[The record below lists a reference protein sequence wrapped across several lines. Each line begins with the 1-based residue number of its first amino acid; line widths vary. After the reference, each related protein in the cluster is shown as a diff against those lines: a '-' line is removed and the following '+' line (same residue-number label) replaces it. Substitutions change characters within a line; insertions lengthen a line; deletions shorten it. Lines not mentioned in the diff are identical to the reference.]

1 MNAPNRNP
9 PSHEIVTRRAPL
21 SGGASWNPEERTL
34 RAVIS
39 TGAPVERWDGR
50 GPFVETLDLRGMTV
64 APHVPLLNS
73 HSRGTLSDV
82 LGSVVSTETKADRIE
97 ATLKLSRRDDVED
110 IVTDI
115 VDGHVSGVSIGY
127 RVQEWREEAES
138 AGKPRRKTA
147 TRWTLVE
154 ASLVVIPADASATL
168 RGDQT
173 MDPVTTQNTGEPA
186 TTPAPQNTPAP
197 VATRSEQ
204 NAAIRSIAE
213 LSGLPREWAD
223 QQIDAE
229 RSVEDVRAAA
239 FDAMRARA
247 AAAGS
252 VRSTSVQV
260 IADHND
266 PEVRIRAA
274 GEAFYARYTPGHQ
287 LSDRA
292 RAFVGMGT
300 IDLARDCLRSANVS
314 TSGMSAGQIV
324 ERALHSTSDFPLI
337 LGDSIGRT
345 LRASY
350 AAAPSG
356 LKQVGRQTTARDFK
370 DKHRLQLSEAPRLE
384 KVNESGEFKSGT
396 LAEAKESYR
405 LATYGR
411 IIGIT
416 RQALV
421 NDDLSAFSDLA
432 RRMGQAAAATEAQLL
447 VDLLISGSGNGPA
460 MSDSKALFHADH
472 KNKASAGAAPDVGP
486 LSIARTAMRR
496 QVGLKGEL
504 IDVTPK
510 FIIVPPE
517 LETDVEKL
525 LATITAAEAANVNPF
540 SGKLAIVVEPR
551 LVSAKRWYLSA
562 DPASIDGLEFAYLE
576 GEEGVQI
583 ETKAGFEVDGVQ
595 IRARLDFG
603 AGFVDHRGWHMNPGE

>member
-1 MNAPNRNP
+1 
-9 PSHEIVTRRAPL
+9 
-21 SGGASWNPEERTL
+21 
-34 RAVIS
+34 
-39 TGAPVERWDGR
+39 
-50 GPFVETLDLRGMTV
+50 
-64 APHVPLLNS
+64 
-73 HSRGTLSDV
+73 
-82 LGSVVSTETKADRIE
+82 
-97 ATLKLSRRDDVED
+97 
-110 IVTDI
+110 
-115 VDGHVSGVSIGY
+115 
-127 RVQEWREEAES
+127 
-138 AGKPRRKTA
+138 
-147 TRWTLVE
+147 
-154 ASLVVIPADASATL
+154 
-168 RGDQT
+168 
-173 MDPVTTQNTGEPA
+173 MDPVIVQNPDGSA
-186 TTPAPQNTPAP
+186 TPPAPQNTPAP
-197 VATRSEQ
+197 VTTRAET
-204 NAAIRSIAE
+204 NAAIRNIAE
-213 LSGLPREWAD
+213 LSGLDRAWAD
-223 QQIDAE
+223 AQIDAE
-229 RSVEDVRAAA
+229 RSVEDVRTEA
-239 FDAMRARA
+239 FNAMRARA

-252 VRSTSVQV
+252 VRSTSIQV
-260 IADHND
+260 VADHSD
-266 PEVRIRAA
+266 PAVRVAAA

-292 RAFVGMGT
+292 RAFAGMGT
-300 IDLARDCLRSANVS
+300 LDLARDCLRNSNQAI
-314 TSGMSAGQIV
+314 TAMSAGQII

-416 RQALV
+416 RQALI
-421 NDDLSAFSDLA
+421 NDDLGAFADLA

-447 VDLLISGSGNGPA
+447 VDLLLANSGNGPTL
-460 MSDSKALFHADH
+460 SDTVVLFHTATH
-472 KNKASAGAAPDVGP
+472 KNKAASGAGPDVTT
-486 LSIARTAMRR
+486 LSTARTAMRR

-504 IDVTPK
+504 IEVAPK

-517 LETDVEKL
+517 LETAVEQL
-525 LATITAAEAANVNPF
+525 LATITAAEAAKVNPF
-540 SGKLAIVVEPR
+540 SGKLTLVVEPR
-551 LVSAKRWYLSA
+551 LTSAKRWYLSA

-595 IRARLDFG
+595 IKARLDFG
-603 AGFVDHRGWHMNPGE
+603 AGFVDHRGWYMNPGE

>member
-1 MNAPNRNP
+1 
-9 PSHEIVTRRAPL
+9 
-21 SGGASWNPEERTL
+21 
-34 RAVIS
+34 
-39 TGAPVERWDGR
+39 
-50 GPFVETLDLRGMTV
+50 
-64 APHVPLLNS
+64 
-73 HSRGTLSDV
+73 
-82 LGSVVSTETKADRIE
+82 
-97 ATLKLSRRDDVED
+97 
-110 IVTDI
+110 
-115 VDGHVSGVSIGY
+115 
-127 RVQEWREEAES
+127 
-138 AGKPRRKTA
+138 
-147 TRWTLVE
+147 
-154 ASLVVIPADASATL
+154 
-168 RGDQT
+168 
-173 MDPVTTQNTGEPA
+173 MDPVTVQNSDGSA
-186 TTPAPQNTPAP
+186 TPPAPQNNANPP
-197 VATRSEQ
+197 VATRAET

-213 LSGLPREWAD
+213 LSGLDRAWAD
-223 QQIDAE
+223 QQIDGE
-229 RSVEDVRAAA
+229 RSIEDVRTAA

-252 VRSTSVQV
+252 VRSTSIQV
-260 IADHND
+260 VADHSD
-266 PEVRIRAA
+266 TEVRIRAA

-300 IDLARDCLRSANVS
+300 VDLARDCLRNSNQAI
-314 TSGMSAGQIV
+314 TGMSAGQII

-384 KVNESGEFKSGT
+384 KVNESGEFKSGS
-396 LAEAKESYR
+396 LAEARESYR
-405 LATYGR
+405 LASYGK
-411 IIGIT
+411 IIGVT

-421 NDDLSAFSDLA
+421 NDDLGAFSDLA
-432 RRMGQAAAATEAQLL
+432 RKMGQAAAATEAQLL
-447 VDLLISGSGNGPA
+447 VDLLLANSANGPT
-460 MSDSKALFHADH
+460 MSDNVVLFHTATH
-472 KNKASAGAAPDVGP
+472 KNKAASGAGPDVTTI
-486 LSIARTAMRR
+486 SAARTAMRR

-504 IDVTPK
+504 IEVAPK

-525 LATITAAEAANVNPF
+525 LATITPNATTAVNPF
-540 SGKLAIVVEPR
+540 SGKLTIVVEPR

-562 DPASIDGLEFAYLE
+562 DPASIDGLEYAYLE

-595 IRARLDFG
+595 IKARLDFG
-603 AGFVDHRGWHMNPGE
+603 AGFVDHRSWFMNNGE